1 MNAFKAAYRIVVCIG
16 VNQEM
21 AREAIVSE
29 CSPEAA
35 WEAVQADDKAH
46 IIDVRTVPEWAHV
59 GAPELGDKSYKLHF
73 VSWQLAPDMRI
84 NPDFLTELAAEDI
97 PDDAKLYFLCRSGVR
112 SLAAAGLACMALE
125 AGRTLVLDRDE
136 VVAAADAA
144 GIAVFGYAG
153 DDDD

>member
-1 MNAFKAAYRIVVCIG
+1 
-16 VNQEM
+16 M

-112 SLAAAGLACMALE
+112 SLAAAK
-125 AGRTLVLDRDE
+125 
-136 VVAAADAA
+136 AAAAA
-144 GIAVFGYAG
+144 GYEVAVNIAAG
-153 DDDD
+153 FEGIAGPDGRRHGGWLGAGLPAAPYIEEDQA

>member
-1 MNAFKAAYRIVVCIG
+1 
-16 VNQEM
+16 M

-112 SLAAAGLACMALE
+112 SLAAAK
-125 AGRTLVLDRDE
+125 
-136 VVAAADAA
+136 AAAAA
-144 GIAVFGYAG
+144 GYEVAVNIAAG
-153 DDDD
+153 FEGIAGPDGRRHGGWLGAGLPAAPHIEEDQA